1 MPFVRWIAALLC
13 AFFLGKCMTK
23 IWMPAILGWL
33 IGGMLLGP
41 HGLALLTEAT
51 LNGSW
56 YTILQG
62 VFSIAVILAKKGF
75 ELAGEIQPQ

>member
-41 HGLALLTEAT
+41 HGLALLTEST